1 MESITITQLIAAR
14 IAAKRAED
22 AAVAERRRIDSTI
35 AEFLKDA
42 TKPEGSVS
50 AKADGFKV
58 TVTYKLD
65 RKVDSELLQ
74 KDYARLAVD
83 VQNIFKWSPSLSVSE
98 FRKLDDRAQIV
109 ASKYFETREASPSI
123 KIEAA

>member
-35 AEFLKDA
+35 AELLKDA

-83 VQNIFKWSPSLSVSE
+83 VQNIFKWSPSLSLSE
-98 FRKLDDRAQIV
+98 LRKLDDRAQIV
-109 ASKYFETREASPSI
+109 ASKYFETREAAPAI
-123 KIEAA
+123 KIEAV